1 MDVFSEQQLLVPL
14 GPKNPQ
20 EARDAS
26 CGARIGDF
34 GQPECIRMDEGGG
47 WKHEVLADLCSERAI
62 KVQFRGAGARPWIL
76 ERRNGLA
83 RGTFN
88 RLAADGRSSGK
99 QVISKVQCCL
109 NTLISGGGYSAYQLA
124 FGSNPVGLFGWNY
137 KDEDLLS
144 AQDT

>member
-1 MDVFSEQQLLVPL
+1 
-14 GPKNPQ
+14 
-20 EARDAS
+20 
-26 CGARIGDF
+26 
-34 GQPECIRMDEGGG
+34 MDEGGG
-47 WKHEVLADLCSERAI
+47 WKHEALADLCSERAI
-62 KVQFRGAGARPWIL
+62 KVQFRGVGARPWIL

-83 RGTFN
+83 RCTFN

-124 FGSNPVGLFGWNY
+124 FGSNPVGLFEWTY
-137 KDEDLLS
+137 EDEDLLS